1 MPTRTITQTTLGER
15 RVDRGR
21 VITLSFRL
29 DDSAAVPAILQLP
42 DSTAPVP
49 GALLLHGWSSNK
61 EQMAETV
68 GRALLERGIA
78 SLAIDLP
85 LHGDRSEEEMLRG
98 RVDPLRLLTEWK
110 AALEEGVLALRYL
123 SARAETDR
131 QRLALVGYSLG
142 SYVALAVAAR
152 ESRARAV
159 VLAAGGDL
167 PTGTPFTMLVR
178 TLTDPLQLVRRLNGR
193 PLLMMHGRQDRTI
206 LPEQAERL
214 FNAAAEPKSIRW
226 WDAGHYLPRQAIDEA
241 AEWLQRTLTSAEQLP
256 R

>member
-1 MPTRTITQTTLGER
+1 MARRTITQTILSER
-15 RVDRGR
+15 NVGRGR
-21 VITLSFRL
+21 AITLSFRL
-29 DDSAAVPAILQLP
+29 DESSVGVPAIFQVP
-42 DSTAPVP
+42 DSTTPVA

-85 LHGDRSEEEMLRG
+85 LHGDRSEVEMLRG
-98 RVDPLRLLTEWK
+98 RVDPLRLLTEWQT
-110 AALEEGVLALRYL
+110 AVEESVLALRYL

-131 QRLALVGYSLG
+131 ERLAVVGYSLG
-142 SYVALAVAAR
+142 SYVALAVASRDA
-152 ESRARAV
+152 RARAV

-167 PTGTPFTMLVR
+167 PAGTPFTMLIR
-178 TLTDPLQLVRRLNGR
+178 TVTDPMQLVRTLNGR

-206 LPEQAERL
+206 LPDQAERL
-214 FNAAAEPKSIRW
+214 FAAASEPKTMRW

-241 AEWLQRTLTSAEQLP
+241 AEWLHRMLP